1 VHLGEP
7 ALILDLD
14 RETEVVEMAE
24 DARAVPGLAEDVQIL
39 GRPRD
44 AGIGADGIGA
54 GQQETQ
60 AGPGQLAQRL
70 GIEGFRLRVVQGRRG
85 GGGDRGNR
93 PVLPVAAAGV
103 ATTG

>member
-1 VHLGEP
+1 VHLAEP
-7 ALILDLD
+7 PFVLDLD
-14 RETEVVEMAE
+14 REAEVVEMAE
-24 DARAVPGLAEDVQIL
+24 DAWAVPGLAEDVQVL

-54 GQQETQ
+54 GQQEGQ
-60 AGPGQLAQRL
+60 AGRRQLAQRVGVERL
-70 GIEGFRLRVVQGRRG
+70 GLRVVQRRRG
-85 GGGDRGNR
+85 GGGDRRNR